1 MDKIRL
7 YSCQIPDQVKKV
19 VRTLVK
25 GSDQDIKDILPIE
38 LRKIERNATE
48 CLALAE
54 EVEKKFEFVMDLT
67 GELDEVSSAAQGY
80 YQKEQEETR
89 KKKEIAGIKE
99 KEVREHVA
107 NVMEQQK
114 KLENQ
119 VLKAKEGFDN
129 ALASIPSTYGLVGMQ
144 YVETLTNVVANAASA
159 MTQTKP
165 CKTPFPSDYLKE
177 DNENEEMREK
187 GAGFPEARKLT
198 NMITDLVEC
207 LKSGSQEVQ
216 EKKDSD
222 GGETLTGKL
231 QTTRIGMQDL
241 EKDLPTRDKSHPLEK
256 LSELL
261 KEGLNICKEAEDLS
275 NQISF
280 QPEQMK
286 AMAQTASKVEKEV
299 RKFCTK
305 AQASAGYSPLY
316 TSPPR
321 QAKALASAAKTASPS
336 VIETAVENARFKV
349 AQARGLLERQEERY
363 DKACQELKD
372 SNKKLSD
379 VLQELAEFTPDK
391 IANFEEIRKTLR
403 LGLQALASLR
413 ERWQKLVEFFQFVA
427 TIIKVCQ
434 KESLKSFVEYAE
446 VAENRAL
453 TSGYAGTD
461 FMRDIIYEQVNQA
474 NTTSFV
480 VWSISNMYVEIS
492 RNHLMG
498 RLANLSELV
507 ALDPERDRHQIEMK
521 KNELMEGSKEA
532 QEAIK
537 RLVWEAQDHYHDK
550 VVKRIQK
557 IELELLSV
565 LPPEDPARIKE
576 IQDTV
581 SEAIKEADDEF
592 GEEKF

>member
-7 YSCQIPDQVKKV
+7 YSAQIPDQVRKV

-48 CLALAE
+48 CLTLAE

-67 GELDEVSSAAQGY
+67 AELDEVSSAAQGY
-80 YQKEQEETR
+80 YQKEQEEAR
-89 KKKEIAGIKE
+89 KKKDIADIKE
-99 KEVREHVA
+99 QAVREHVA
-107 NVMEQQK
+107 NVMERQK

-119 VLKAKEGFDN
+119 VREAKEGFDR
-129 ALASIPSTYGLVGMQ
+129 ALDSIPSTFGLVGMQ
-144 YVETLTNVVANAASA
+144 YVETMTNVVANTASA
-159 MTQTKP
+159 ILLSQWKV
-165 CKTPFPSDYLKE
+165 PFLSDYLKE
-177 DNENEEMREK
+177 DNENEEMRTM
-187 GAGFPEARKLT
+187 GAGFPEARKLKELMA
-198 NMITDLVEC
+198 NLVEC

-216 EKKDSD
+216 D
-222 GGETLTGKL
+222 GKESLSGKL
-231 QTTRIGMQDL
+231 QTTRIIMQDL
-241 EKDLPTRDKSHPLEK
+241 EKDLPTSDKSDPYEE

-261 KEGLNICKEAEDLS
+261 KEGLNICKTAEELS
-275 NQISF
+275 HELSF
-280 QPEQMK
+280 EPKEMEE
-286 AMAQTASKVEKEV
+286 MTQTALKVEKKV

-321 QAKALASAAKTASPS
+321 QAKAMPSAAKTASPS
-336 VIETAVENARFKV
+336 VIDTAIENARFKV
-349 AQARGLLERQEERY
+349 AEARGLLERQEERY
-363 DKACQELKD
+363 DKACKELKD
-372 SNKKLSD
+372 GNKKLSK
-379 VLQELAEFTPDK
+379 VLQELAEFTPEK
-391 IANFEEIRKTLR
+391 MANFEEIRKMLR
-403 LGLQALASLR
+403 LGLQAVASLR
-413 ERWQKLVEFFQFVA
+413 EKWQKLVEFFQFVT

-434 KESLKSFVEYAE
+434 RESLKSFVEYAE
-446 VAENRAL
+446 AAEKRAL

-498 RLANLSELV
+498 RLASLSQLV
-507 ALDPERDRHQIEMK
+507 ALDPERDRLKIEMK
-521 KNELMEGSKEA
+521 KNELMEGSNEA

-537 RLVWEAQDHYHDK
+537 RLVLEAQDHYHEK

-557 IELELLSV
+557 IESELLKV

-592 GEEKF
+592 GEDKF

>member
-1 MDKIRL
+1 M
-7 YSCQIPDQVKKV
+7 
-19 VRTLVK
+19 RTLVK

-48 CLALAE
+48 CLTLAE

-67 GELDEVSSAAQGY
+67 AELDEVSSAAQGY
-80 YQKEQEETR
+80 YQKEQEEAR
-89 KKKEIAGIKE
+89 KKKDVADIKE
-99 KEVREHVA
+99 QAVRKHVA

-119 VLKAKEGFDN
+119 VREAKEGFDR
-129 ALASIPSTYGLVGMQ
+129 ALDSIPSTFGLVGMQ
-144 YVETLTNVVANAASA
+144 YLETMTNVVANTASA
-159 MTQTKP
+159 ILPSKL
-165 CKTPFPSDYLKE
+165 KVPFLSDYLKE
-177 DNENEEMREK
+177 DNENEEMRTM
-187 GAGFPEARKLT
+187 GAGFPEARKLKELIA
-198 NMITDLVEC
+198 NLVEC

-216 EKKDSD
+216 EGKYSD
-222 GGETLTGKL
+222 GEETLSGKL
-231 QTTRIGMQDL
+231 QTTRIIMQDL
-241 EKDLPTRDKSHPLEK
+241 EKDLPTSDKSDQYEE

-261 KEGLNICKEAEDLS
+261 KEGLNICKTAEELS
-275 NQISF
+275 HELSF
-280 QPEQMK
+280 EPKEMEV
-286 AMAQTASKVEKEV
+286 MTQTALKVEEKV

-305 AQASAGYSPLY
+305 AQVSAGYSPLY

-321 QAKALASAAKTASPS
+321 QAKAMASVAKTASPS
-336 VIETAVENARFKV
+336 VIDTAIENARFKV
-349 AQARGLLERQEERY
+349 AEARGLLERQEERY
-363 DKACQELKD
+363 DKVCKELKD
-372 SNKKLSD
+372 GNKKLSE
-379 VLQELAEFTPDK
+379 VLQELAEFTPEKMAD
-391 IANFEEIRKTLR
+391 FEEIRKMLR

-413 ERWQKLVEFFQFVA
+413 EKWQKLVEFFQFVA

-434 KESLKSFVEYAE
+434 RESLKSFVEYAE
-446 VAENRAL
+446 AAENRAL

-492 RNHLMG
+492 RKHLMG
-498 RLANLSELV
+498 RLASLSQLV
-507 ALDPERDRHQIEMK
+507 ALDPEKDRCIIEMK

-537 RLVWEAQDHYHDK
+537 RLVLEAQDHYHDK

-557 IELELLSV
+557 IESELLKV
-565 LPPEDPARIKE
+565 LPPETPARIKE

-592 GEEKF
+592 GEDKF

>member
-7 YSCQIPDQVKKV
+7 YSAQIPDQVRKV

-48 CLALAE
+48 CLTLAE

-67 GELDEVSSAAQGY
+67 AELDEVSSAAQGY
-80 YQKEQEETR
+80 YQKEQEEAR
-89 KKKEIAGIKE
+89 KKKDIADIKE
-99 KEVREHVA
+99 QAVREHVA
-107 NVMEQQK
+107 NVMERQK

-119 VLKAKEGFDN
+119 VREAKEGFDR
-129 ALASIPSTYGLVGMQ
+129 ALDSIPSTFGLVGMQ
-144 YVETLTNVVANAASA
+144 YVETMTNVVANTASA
-159 MTQTKP
+159 ILPSQWKV
-165 CKTPFPSDYLKE
+165 PFLSDYLKE
-177 DNENEEMREK
+177 DNENEEMRTM
-187 GAGFPEARKLT
+187 GAGFPEARKLKELMA
-198 NMITDLVEC
+198 NLVEC

-216 EKKDSD
+216 D
-222 GGETLTGKL
+222 GKESLSGKL
-231 QTTRIGMQDL
+231 QTTRIIMQDL
-241 EKDLPTRDKSHPLEK
+241 EKDLPTSDKSDPYEE

-261 KEGLNICKEAEDLS
+261 KEGLNICKTAEELS
-275 NQISF
+275 HELSF
-280 QPEQMK
+280 EPKEMEE
-286 AMAQTASKVEKEV
+286 MTQTALKVEKKV

-321 QAKALASAAKTASPS
+321 QAKAMPSAAKTASPS
-336 VIETAVENARFKV
+336 VIDTAIENARFKV
-349 AQARGLLERQEERY
+349 AEARGLLERQEERY
-363 DKACQELKD
+363 DKACKELKD
-372 SNKKLSD
+372 GNKKLSK
-379 VLQELAEFTPDK
+379 VLQELAEFTPEK
-391 IANFEEIRKTLR
+391 MANFEEIRKMLR
-403 LGLQALASLR
+403 LGLQAVASLR
-413 ERWQKLVEFFQFVA
+413 EKWQKLVEFFQFVT

-434 KESLKSFVEYAE
+434 RESLKSFVEYAE
-446 VAENRAL
+446 AAEKRAL

-498 RLANLSELV
+498 RLASLSQLV
-507 ALDPERDRHQIEMK
+507 ALDPERDRLKIEMK
-521 KNELMEGSKEA
+521 KNELMEGSNEA

-537 RLVWEAQDHYHDK
+537 RLVLEAQDHYHEK

-557 IELELLSV
+557 IESELLKV

-592 GEEKF
+592 GEDKF

>member
-216 EKKDSD
+216 EKKYSD

-241 EKDLPTRDKSHPLEK
+241 EKDLPTRDKSHPLE
-256 LSELL
+256 LSL
-261 KEGLNICKEAEDLS
+261 IH
-275 NQISF
+275 I
-280 QPEQMK
+280 
-286 AMAQTASKVEKEV
+286 
-299 RKFCTK
+299 
-305 AQASAGYSPLY
+305 
-316 TSPPR
+316 
-321 QAKALASAAKTASPS
+321 
-336 VIETAVENARFKV
+336 
-349 AQARGLLERQEERY
+349 
-363 DKACQELKD
+363 
-372 SNKKLSD
+372 
-379 VLQELAEFTPDK
+379 
-391 IANFEEIRKTLR
+391 
-403 LGLQALASLR
+403 
-413 ERWQKLVEFFQFVA
+413 
-427 TIIKVCQ
+427 
-434 KESLKSFVEYAE
+434 
-446 VAENRAL
+446 
-453 TSGYAGTD
+453 
-461 FMRDIIYEQVNQA
+461 
-474 NTTSFV
+474 
-480 VWSISNMYVEIS
+480 
-492 RNHLMG
+492 
-498 RLANLSELV
+498 
-507 ALDPERDRHQIEMK
+507 
-521 KNELMEGSKEA
+521 
-532 QEAIK
+532 
-537 RLVWEAQDHYHDK
+537 
-550 VVKRIQK
+550 
-557 IELELLSV
+557 
-565 LPPEDPARIKE
+565 
-576 IQDTV
+576 
-581 SEAIKEADDEF
+581 
-592 GEEKF
+592 

>member
-7 YSCQIPDQVKKV
+7 YSFQIPDQVKKV
-19 VRTLVK
+19 VRILVK
-25 GSDQDIKDILPIE
+25 GSDQDIKDIIPIE

-89 KKKEIAGIKE
+89 KKKDIAGRKE
-99 KEVREHVA
+99 QEVREHVA
-107 NVMEQQK
+107 NVMEQQR

-119 VLKAKEGFDN
+119 VRKAKEGFDN
-129 ALASIPSTYGLVGMQ
+129 ALTSIPSTYGLVGMQ
-144 YVETLTNVVANAASA
+144 YFETLTNVVANAASA
-159 MTQTKP
+159 ITQTKP
-165 CKTPFPSDYLKE
+165 CKSRSLSDYLKE

-222 GGETLTGKL
+222 GEENLTGKL
-231 QTTRIGMQDL
+231 QTTRLGMQDL

-275 NQISF
+275 NQLSF

-321 QAKALASAAKTASPS
+321 QAKALASAAKTASSS

-372 SNKKLSD
+372 SNKKLSE
-379 VLQELAEFTPDK
+379 VLQELAEFTPEK

-480 VWSISNMYVEIS
+480 VWSISKMYVEIS

-507 ALDPERDRHQIEMK
+507 ALDPERDRHKIEMK

-537 RLVWEAQDHYHDK
+537 RLVLEAQDRYHDQ

-557 IELELLSV
+557 IELELLTV
-565 LPPEDPARIKE
+565 LPPEDPAKIKE

-592 GEEKF
+592 GEDKF

>member
-7 YSCQIPDQVKKV
+7 YSAQIPDQVRKV

-48 CLALAE
+48 CLTLAE

-67 GELDEVSSAAQGY
+67 AELDEVSSAAQGY
-80 YQKEQEETR
+80 YQKEQEEAR
-89 KKKEIAGIKE
+89 KKKDIADIKE
-99 KEVREHVA
+99 QAVREHVA
-107 NVMEQQK
+107 NVMERQK

-119 VLKAKEGFDN
+119 VREAKEGFDR
-129 ALASIPSTYGLVGMQ
+129 ALDSIPSTFGLVGMQ
-144 YVETLTNVVANAASA
+144 YVETMTNVVANTASA
-159 MTQTKP
+159 ILPSQWKV
-165 CKTPFPSDYLKE
+165 PFLSDYLKE
-177 DNENEEMREK
+177 DNENEEMRTM
-187 GAGFPEARKLT
+187 GAGFPEARKLKELMA
-198 NMITDLVEC
+198 NLVEC

-216 EKKDSD
+216 D
-222 GGETLTGKL
+222 GKESLSGKL
-231 QTTRIGMQDL
+231 QTTRIIMQDL
-241 EKDLPTRDKSHPLEK
+241 EKDLPTSDKSDPYEE

-261 KEGLNICKEAEDLS
+261 KEGLNICKTAEELS
-275 NQISF
+275 HELSF
-280 QPEQMK
+280 EPKEMEE
-286 AMAQTASKVEKEV
+286 MTQTALKVEKKV

-321 QAKALASAAKTASPS
+321 QAKAMPSAAKTASPS
-336 VIETAVENARFKV
+336 VIDTAIENARFKV
-349 AQARGLLERQEERY
+349 AEARGLLERQEERY
-363 DKACQELKD
+363 DKACKELKD
-372 SNKKLSD
+372 GNKKLSK
-379 VLQELAEFTPDK
+379 VLQELAEFTPEK
-391 IANFEEIRKTLR
+391 MANFEEIRKMLR
-403 LGLQALASLR
+403 LGLQAVASLR
-413 ERWQKLVEFFQFVA
+413 EKWQKLVEFFQFVT

-446 VAENRAL
+446 AAEKRAL

-498 RLANLSELV
+498 RLASLSQLV
-507 ALDPERDRHQIEMK
+507 ALDPERDRLKIEMK
-521 KNELMEGSKEA
+521 KNELMEGSNEA

-537 RLVWEAQDHYHDK
+537 RLVLEAQDHYHEK

-557 IELELLSV
+557 IESELLKV

-592 GEEKF
+592 GEDKF

>member
-1 MDKIRL
+1 M
-7 YSCQIPDQVKKV
+7 
-19 VRTLVK
+19 RTLVK

-48 CLALAE
+48 CLTLAE

-67 GELDEVSSAAQGY
+67 AELDEVSSAAQGY
-80 YQKEQEETR
+80 YQKEQEEAR
-89 KKKEIAGIKE
+89 KKKDVADIKE
-99 KEVREHVA
+99 QAVRKHVA

-119 VLKAKEGFDN
+119 VREAKEGFDR
-129 ALASIPSTYGLVGMQ
+129 ALDSIPSTFGLVGMQ
-144 YVETLTNVVANAASA
+144 YLETMTNVVANTASA
-159 MTQTKP
+159 ILPSKL
-165 CKTPFPSDYLKE
+165 KVPFLSDYLKE
-177 DNENEEMREK
+177 DNENEEMRTM
-187 GAGFPEARKLT
+187 GAGFPEARKLKELIA
-198 NMITDLVEC
+198 NLVEC

-216 EKKDSD
+216 EGKDSD
-222 GGETLTGKL
+222 GEETLSGKL
-231 QTTRIGMQDL
+231 QTTRIIMQDL
-241 EKDLPTRDKSHPLEK
+241 EKDLPTSDKSDQYEE

-261 KEGLNICKEAEDLS
+261 KEGLNICKTAEELS
-275 NQISF
+275 HELSF
-280 QPEQMK
+280 EPKEMEV
-286 AMAQTASKVEKEV
+286 MTQTALKVEEKV

-305 AQASAGYSPLY
+305 AQVSAGYSPLY

-321 QAKALASAAKTASPS
+321 QAKAMASVAKTASPS
-336 VIETAVENARFKV
+336 VIDTAIENARFKV
-349 AQARGLLERQEERY
+349 AEARGLLERQEERY
-363 DKACQELKD
+363 DKVCKELKD
-372 SNKKLSD
+372 GNKKLSE
-379 VLQELAEFTPDK
+379 VLQELAEFTPEKMAD
-391 IANFEEIRKTLR
+391 FEEIRKMLR

-413 ERWQKLVEFFQFVA
+413 EKWQKLVEFFQFVA

-434 KESLKSFVEYAE
+434 RESLKSFVEYAE
-446 VAENRAL
+446 AAENRAL

-492 RNHLMG
+492 RKHLMG
-498 RLANLSELV
+498 RLASLSQLV
-507 ALDPERDRHQIEMK
+507 ALDPEKDRCIIEMK

-537 RLVWEAQDHYHDK
+537 RLVLEAQDRYHDK

-557 IELELLSV
+557 IESELLKV
-565 LPPEDPARIKE
+565 LPPETPARIKE

-592 GEEKF
+592 GEDKF